1 MFSFKCDINVILEI
15 FALEEQFISLA
26 NVLSHLSF
34 RIRQNL
40 FTFILKTN
48 ALIMTC
54 GMVNVVFMFSQIST
68 ALSER

>member
-15 FALEEQFISLA
+15 FALEAQFIYLA

-48 ALIMTC
+48 ALVMTC
-54 GMVNVVFMFSQIST
+54 GLVNGVIMFSQIST